1 MQNPRN
7 SYLQGPGQWRTFRLF
22 TRFLATPEAYN
33 LAQTNPPFMSF
44 GPQKLAHARLARW

>member
-1 MQNPRN
+1 LRC
-7 SYLQGPGQWRTFRLF
+7 
-22 TRFLATPEAYN
+22 EAYD